1 MSRISSSPNDKE
13 KPSIVHSEVA
23 SFFDQ
28 RAKKLE
34 ELGPLVTV
42 IYQDKHPDLARHRDQ
57 AEKERLLPILQLDG
71 TQRIL
76 DVGCGTGR
84 WAETLSKAGK
94 WYHGTDFNKGLI
106 QYARK
111 HFASLFNVKF
121 TQTSIGDLSLAEI
134 GEEEPFDLILC
145 AGVLIYLNDEEVVK
159 ALENFSKVA
168 APSSRIVIREPMG
181 IEKRLTLKDHY
192 SEDMEQ
198 VYNAV
203 YRTMEELQEMMKE
216 TLFAEGFHLVESGN
230 MYEEKELNN
239 RSETRQ
245 KWMLLERE

>member
-1 MSRISSSPNDKE
+1 
-13 KPSIVHSEVA
+13 
-23 SFFDQ
+23 
-28 RAKKLE
+28 
-34 ELGPLVTV
+34 
-42 IYQDKHPDLARHRDQ
+42 
-57 AEKERLLPILQLDG
+57 
-71 TQRIL
+71 
-76 DVGCGTGR
+76 
-84 WAETLSKAGK
+84 
-94 WYHGTDFNKGLI
+94 
-106 QYARK
+106 
-111 HFASLFNVKF
+111 LFNVKF

-134 GEEEPFDLILC
+134 GEKEPFDLILC